1 MVRFFAHLEP
11 KNYGTPGENTVESQ
25 YHADFWRKR
34 AENARAIAQTMK
46 SLPAR
51 QEMEAIAAVYDR
63 LAEQAER
70 TGARPRQRS

>member
-1 MVRFFAHLEP
+1 M
-11 KNYGTPGENTVESQ
+11 ESE

-70 TGARPRQRS
+70 TAARLRQRS